1 MKRSRLLVLVV
12 ILAAAAALWLRARR
26 AGDGVAVELSPVE
39 RRTTLRSYVTASG
52 EIVPV
57 RYADVGSSVMGKVM
71 RLPVAEGQTVRQGD
85 LLAEIDAV
93 PARSELEAAESLV
106 RALGSDVAAAEARA
120 QEARLALA
128 RAQELADQRLLPL
141 AELDAARAAAESAE
155 AQLAATQRRV
165 AQASAQA
172 NRARDLVAKTEIR
185 SPLAGVVTRLRVRQG
200 EMVVIGIQNQP
211 GTILMT
217 VSDLSAIDAEVKVAE
232 ADVLRL
238 ETGQSAEVLLEALP
252 GRRFAGRVVEI
263 GASALP
269 IVGTTAAAREFRVLV
284 RLDAPDPALR
294 PGLTCDVEILAAER
308 QDVLTLPLQAV
319 VLRPG
324 DGGRDRTGVF
334 VTESG
339 RARFREVETGI
350 IGGLDVEI
358 TGLSEGTRVVSG
370 PYQVLRSLQDG
381 QAVRTPPAG

>member
-39 RRTTLRSYVTASG
+39 RRASLRSYVTASG

-294 PGLTCDVEILAAER
+294 PGLTCDVEILAAEK

-324 DGGRDRTGVF
+324 AGGRDRTGVF
-334 VTESG
+334 VAESG
-339 RARFREVETGI
+339 RATFREVETGI
-350 IGGLDVEI
+350 IGGLDVEV